1 MTIKHLV
8 LEGGGPVGFIQL
20 GFLKKMYEKQL
31 WNIENIE
38 TVYCTSIGSIV
49 GLPIILKYNIDEII
63 EYYKNYPL
71 NKIQEKLQP
80 INFLELNQ
88 TMGLIKEKDYIKIL
102 QPLLNAEDLSSE
114 TTMLDLYN
122 YTKIEFH
129 IFVTELNSFETVD
142 INYKTFPEFKV
153 IDAIISSSAI
163 PGLISPKFYND
174 KIFFDGGIFT
184 NTPLKHCE
192 INTKCEKCEILALIN
207 KYNKINYTKENI
219 SLFNFYGILLNKTLF
234 HFQKYNLNTF
244 NFDEYENI
252 FIFNGEE
259 NKNSVNNI
267 SGITSIIVSKE
278 NRNNLINYGYN
289 LFN

>member
-1 MTIKHLV
+1 MIIKHLV
-8 LEGGGPVGFIQL
+8 LEGGGPVGLIQL
-20 GFLKKMYEKQL
+20 GFLKKMYEKHL
-31 WNIENIE
+31 WDIENIK
-38 TVYCTSIGSIV
+38 TVYCTSIGSII
-49 GLPIILKYNIDEII
+49 GLSIILKYSIDEII
-63 EYYKNYPL
+63 EYYKNYPF

-88 TMGLIKEKDYIKIL
+88 TLGLIKERDIIKVL
-102 QPLLNAEDLSSE
+102 QPLLNAKDLSLE
-114 TTMLDLYN
+114 TTMLELYN

-129 IFVTELNSFETVD
+129 IFVTDLNSFETID

-174 KIFFDGGIFT
+174 RIFFDGGVFT

-192 INTKCEKCEILALIN
+192 TDTKCEKCEILALIN
-207 KYNKINYTKENI
+207 KYNKHNYTKENI
-219 SLFNFYGILLNKTLF
+219 SLFNFYRILLNKTLF
-234 HFQKYNLNTF
+234 HCQQNMID

-267 SGITSIIVSKE
+267 SGLTNIFVSKE
-278 NRNNLINYGYN
+278 NRNNLIEYGYN

>member
-1 MTIKHLV
+1 MTVKHLV
-8 LEGGGPVGFIQL
+8 LEGGGPVGLIQL